1 MKGKDHLVIRN
12 RKAFLKA
19 LAESKKQN
27 FEDNLKFVKLRA
39 EWLKRT
45 SNEEWSRRQKF
56 LVDSI
61 YGRNRHGRI
70 ELRIKHI

>member
-1 MKGKDHLVIRN
+1 MRGRGEFKIRN
-12 RKAFLKA
+12 RKKFLKE

-39 EWLKRT
+39 EWMKRT
-45 SNEEWSRRQKF
+45 SNAEWSKRQKL

-61 YGRNRHGRI
+61 YKRNRH
-70 ELRIKHI
+70 LKLNLKLN

>member
-1 MKGKDHLVIRN
+1 MRARGEFRIRD
-12 RKAFLKA
+12 RKKFLKE
-19 LAESKKQN
+19 LEESKKQN

-45 SNEEWSRRQKF
+45 SNAEWSKRQKL

-61 YGRNRHGRI
+61 YKRNRH
-70 ELRIKHI
+70 LKLN

>member
-1 MKGKDHLVIRN
+1 MKRLPPLKIKN

-19 LAESKKQN
+19 LEDDKRRN

-45 SNEEWSRRQKF
+45 SNREWSKRQK
-56 LVDSI
+56 LLIDSI
-61 YGRNRHGRI
+61 YRSNRHLKLNSAR
-70 ELRIKHI
+70 